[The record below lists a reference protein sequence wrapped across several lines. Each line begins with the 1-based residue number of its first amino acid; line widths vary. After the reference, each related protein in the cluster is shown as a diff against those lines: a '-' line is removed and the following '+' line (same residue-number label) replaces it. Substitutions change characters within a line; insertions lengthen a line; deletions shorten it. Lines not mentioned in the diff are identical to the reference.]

1 MKLLVLYWSFLAIGY
16 FLSFRMSKRGIV
28 FSWIQSAMMVSIYFL
43 CFIMGLRMGVNDQV
57 TSNLGTIGIMSVV
70 ITIFCIAGS
79 MGAIFLMRKIF
90 HMDRY
95 GNVLDRKNRL
105 DNKTDN
111 EGDASV
117 NGENKLDLKSTFII
131 LVDVVAGMILGAKFI
146 AGSSILIQFDNTSY
160 YALIVILCV
169 LLFFVGFDLGSSG
182 TLLPSLKSIGFKIIG
197 FPLAAVTGTMVIGT
211 ITCVVMGFS
220 IREGLAICLGFGW
233 YSYAPIVIAGAG
245 QQYMVASAVSF
256 MHNVIRETTGIIFIP
271 VLAKKIGYLEATGVP
286 GVAAMDVC
294 MPIIERST
302 RPDTVL
308 YSFATGLLM
317 CMVTS
322 IGVPLI
328 MGV

>member
-43 CFIMGLRMGVNDQV
+43 CFIIGLRMGVNDQV

-117 NGENKLDLKSTFII
+117 NGDNKLDLKSTFII

-322 IGVPLI
+322 IGVTLI

>member
-1 MKLLVLYWSFLAIGY
+1 MFGKLKFTDIPTDPLI
-16 FLSFRMSKRGIV
+16 LS
-28 FSWIQSAMMVSIYFL
+28 
-43 CFIMGLRMGVNDQV
+43 
-57 TSNLGTIGIMSVV
+57 
-70 ITIFCIAGS
+70 
-79 MGAIFLMRKIF
+79 
-90 HMDRY
+90 
-95 GNVLDRKNRL
+95 
-105 DNKTDN
+105 
-111 EGDASV
+111 
-117 NGENKLDLKSTFII
+117 
-131 LVDVVAGMILGAKFI
+131 VVAGMILGAKFI
-146 AGSSILIQFDNTSY
+146 AGSSILIQFDNASY